1 MPRVL
6 RSSSLRLA
14 LLYMSLFGAS
24 VLILLGFLYWATAGY
39 MTGQAETTLETE
51 IRGLSEQYSTR
62 GLAGLTRAISH
73 RSKDPSTSPEVYL
86 LTDSRFIPLV
96 GNLNQWPTSASDR
109 SPWLRFKLPDK
120 DAHPIL
126 ARQFELRGGFHLL
139 VGRDLHELGQIQ
151 GLILKALGSGLAVT
165 ILLAI
170 AGAVIMSRGVLRRIE
185 IINQASHA
193 MVNGDLS
200 RRIPTQGTGD
210 DFDQLAENLNDMLT
224 QIQLL
229 MDDVRRVSDNIAHDL
244 RTPLTRLL
252 GRLDQLQTSELEAV
266 DMRHETSLAMME
278 AQQLLETFNALLRI
292 ARIESHTIRE
302 TSPQCN
308 LSDIARDAL
317 ELYEPLSEERAQCM
331 TWTLPPECELKGD
344 RHLLFQCIANVL
356 DNAVKYTPR
365 GGVIDL
371 TVTSEGTDLVIT
383 IADNGPGVP
392 EAHRDAVLRRFFRLE
407 SSRTTPGD
415 GLGLAL
421 VNAVVRRHGGKLLL
435 QSNCPGLKCR
445 MTFPGPRE
453 QQAHRTI
460 QTQTSHP
467 PPFAQLGIESR

>member
-73 RSKDPSTSPEVYL
+73 RSKAPSTSPEVYL

-252 GRLDQLQTSELEAV
+252 GRLDQL
-266 DMRHETSLAMME
+266 H
-278 AQQLLETFNALLRI
+278 ALLRI